1 MPSHKR
7 LKGLARDLVESFDS
21 SMNYVK
27 NDYVV
32 GHIILATLRTGA
44 VELRA
49 NLLTGQMEPSPL
61 LVQPVIDSI
70 QQLVRRFPDQVKR
83 CNSSMDFVRSAE
95 LIVTIDPAKKRPV
108 LSYPN
113 ITESPFTCTVNI
125 ADERGILYSYT
136 RKVRWYPK
144 VIL

>member
-1 MPSHKR
+1 MLSHKR
-7 LKGLARDLVESFDS
+7 LKGLARDLVESFNS

-27 NDYVV
+27 NDHVV

-44 VELRA
+44 AELHA

-108 LSYPN
+108 LS
-113 ITESPFTCTVNI
+113 
-125 ADERGILYSYT
+125 
-136 RKVRWYPK
+136 
-144 VIL
+144 